1 MRKLCDYI
9 ENTWIDSLLW
19 PPKVWSVF
27 MQEVRTTN
35 DVEGWHTHLANHAGL
50 RISSRG
56 LNLYILLEVLNEE
69 AVQVDLYTKMLE
81 QGQSLRR
88 QRKTYRELNEKLF
101 KFWDDYNKQ
110 HLTSKELLEKCAN
123 IYTHFNAIKYA
134 KTAND
139 ARVTEI
145 ETE

>member
-1 MRKLCDYI
+1 
-9 ENTWIDSLLW
+9 
-19 PPKVWSVF
+19 
-27 MQEVRTTN
+27 
-35 DVEGWHTHLANHAGL
+35 
-50 RISSRG
+50 
-56 LNLYILLEVLNEE
+56 
-69 AVQVDLYTKMLE
+69 VDLYTKMLE

-110 HLTSKELLEKCAN
+110 HLTSKDFLEKCAN